1 MNPGRWSL
9 LPHLMSLLPPEAT
22 KLMMVLFLSFLIG
35 LEREELKRGGR
46 RTFGGVRTFPIIGL
60 MGYALAFIAHGQVL
74 PIVLGFAVVAGFLF
88 LSYWHKLRYS
98 VEAGMTTELSGLVVY
113 LAAVLIHL
121 DYLWLAAAI
130 IVACLLLLELKTS
143 LEGLGEFI
151 SQEEGLTFT
160 KFLLLSAVILPIVPN
175 AEFGPFHLNPFK
187 TWLVVLAVSGVSYGS
202 YLLQRLFKGTHGTFL
217 SAILGGIYSST
228 ATTVALAKRAASGQ
242 EPHVYA
248 GGILAASGVMYFRV
262 VALVW
267 IFNRQLA
274 LVVAPWLLA
283 FAFCAILGG
292 WLWSRRG
299 DAAAVTPLEPVQ
311 ETHNPLELKAAFFF
325 ALLFLVMM
333 VTTHLATAHLG
344 KGGIFSLAAIMG
356 IADVDPFIMGLTQSG
371 GATTLHLAA
380 VGIVVATASNNLVKG
395 GYAWF
400 FAKRSPVTAKW
411 SLVLLACLA
420 LLGLLPLG
428 WV

>member
-1 MNPGRWSL
+1 LLDKVLNLIPPAAGRL
-9 LPHLMSLLPPEAT
+9 AL
-22 KLMMVLFLSFLIG
+22 VLFLSFLIG

-46 RTFGGVRTFPIIGL
+46 HTFGGVRTFPIIGL
-60 MGYALAFIAHGQVL
+60 VGYALAFIAHGQVL
-74 PIVLGFAVVAGFLF
+74 PIMLGFGVVAGFLF
-88 LSYWHKLRYS
+88 LSYWHKLSTS

-113 LAAVLIHL
+113 LAAVLIYS
-121 DYLWLAAAI
+121 DYLWLAATL
-130 IVACLLLLELKTS
+130 IVACLLLLELKAY

-151 SQEEGLTFT
+151 SAEEALTFT

-175 AEFGPFHLNPFK
+175 ADLGRFHLNPFK

-202 YLLQRLFKGTHGTFL
+202 YLLQRLIKGTHGTFL

-274 LVVAPWLLA
+274 LVVAPWLLV
-283 FAFCAILGG
+283 FAFLAILGG
-292 WLWSRRG
+292 WLWSRQG
-299 DAAAVTPLEPVQ
+299 DPSAVTPLEPVR
-311 ETHNPLELKAAFFF
+311 ESHNPLELKAAFFF
-325 ALLFLVMM
+325 AMLFLVMM
-333 VTTHLATAHLG
+333 VATHLATAHLG

-356 IADVDPFIMGLTQSG
+356 IADVDPFIMGLTQAG
-371 GATTLHLAA
+371 GSTTLHLAA

-400 FAKRSPVTAKW
+400 FAKKAPVTSKW
-411 SLVLLACLA
+411 SFILLAGLA

-428 WV
+428 WI

>member
-1 MNPGRWSL
+1 L
-9 LPHLMSLLPPEAT
+9 LPHLLGLLPPDAL
-22 KLMMVLFLSFLIG
+22 KLVMVLFLSFLIG

-60 MGYALAFIAHGQVL
+60 VGYALAYIARDQVL
-74 PIVLGFAVVAGFLF
+74 PIILGFAVVAGFLF

-98 VEAGMTTELSGLVVY
+98 VEAGMTTEMSGLVVY

-121 DYLWLAAAI
+121 DHLWLAAAI
-130 IVACLLLLELKTS
+130 IVACLLLLELKTD
-143 LEGLGEFI
+143 LERLSGLI
-151 SQEEGLTFT
+151 APEEALTFT

-175 AEFGPFHLNPFK
+175 ADFGPFHLNPFK

-202 YLLQRLFKGTHGTFL
+202 YLIQRLIKGTHGTFL

-242 EPHVYA
+242 EPHVYS

-262 VALVW
+262 VALVFA
-267 IFNRQLA
+267 FNRPLAMVVGPPLLA
-274 LVVAPWLLA
+274 LATCAVLA
-283 FAFCAILGG
+283 G
-292 WLWSRRG
+292 WLWSRKG
-299 DAAAVTPLEPVQ
+299 DPAALAGAEPVA

-325 ALLFLVMM
+325 AVLFLVMM

-344 KGGIFSLAAIMG
+344 KGGVYSLAAIMG
-356 IADVDPFIMGLTQSG
+356 LADVDPFIMGLTQEA
-371 GATTLHLAA
+371 GAATSLHLAA
-380 VGIVVATASNNLVKG
+380 VGVIVATASNNLVKG

-400 FAKRSPVTAKW
+400 FAKRASRTATW
-411 SLVLLACLA
+411 CFLMMAGLA
-420 LLGLLPLG
+420 LLGLVPLG
-428 WV
+428 WL